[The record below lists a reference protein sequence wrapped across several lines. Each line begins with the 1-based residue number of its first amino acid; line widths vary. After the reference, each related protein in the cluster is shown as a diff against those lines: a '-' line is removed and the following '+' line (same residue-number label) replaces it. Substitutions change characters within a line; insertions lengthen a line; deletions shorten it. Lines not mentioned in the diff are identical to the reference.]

1 MPRSGPLGCTYHDD
15 FERVEEDAGGEFS
28 STEEISSD
36 EESFSSEL
44 EADSELETSEEE
56 EERISSTSQRKGK
69 TVDVPEAVEES
80 VSLNGDK
87 DWQRMRIG
95 FRKSYTIAEKERD
108 GSGDGSTI
116 SFRLKEEHPVP
127 PWDKLGESFDI
138 DGNSILG
145 SVRLTQMNSSLPAGV
160 AFIASMVDPKDDSE
174 RVTPNLILPNVDRAV
189 SGYLAAGESIT
200 STDEP
205 VTLIEAPVVLK
216 PTFLSTLPEK
226 WSHKAIEE
234 GIQDEL
240 GRADMVRLHK
250 KNPVLLSYLLTKRM
264 ACDRSGKKW
273 NAGDHVEESGKECFL
288 IPKLEAG
295 KKFGE
300 IVSDSKKNTTAE
312 FFQKNFK
319 MDFVRAW
326 TDGHNESS
334 CASTIGDSTELFD
347 NVTEESKDAMRN
359 AQHSITFEIE
369 ADFYTG
375 NLSKSLKF

>member
-1 MPRSGPLGCTYHDD
+1 MPHGPLGSTYHDD
-15 FERVEEDAGGEFS
+15 YGEHEDVGADFS
-28 STEEISSD
+28 SEESISSD
-36 EESFSSEL
+36 EETFSSE
-44 EADSELETSEEE
+44 EEVDSEFESSEEE
-56 EERISSTSQRKGK
+56 ETIASTSRKSK
-69 TVDVPEAVEES
+69 TFDVPESAEES

-87 DWQRMRIG
+87 DWQRMRIA

-108 GSGDGSTI
+108 SSGDGSTI
-116 SFRLKEEHPVP
+116 SFRLAEEHSIA
-127 PWDKLGESFDI
+127 PWAKLGDSYDI

-145 SVRLTQMNSSLPAGV
+145 SVRLTQVKSTLPAGV
-160 AFIASMVDPKDDSE
+160 AFIASMVDPKDESE

-189 SGYLAAGESIT
+189 SGYLASGESIC

-205 VTLIEAPVVLK
+205 ITLIEAPSVLK
-216 PTFLSTLPEK
+216 PTFLSTLPSH
-226 WSHKAIEE
+226 WTHKAIEA

-240 GRADMVRLHK
+240 GRPDMVRLHK
-250 KNPVLLSYLLTKRM
+250 SNPVLLSYLLTKRM
-264 ACDRSGKKW
+264 ACDKVGRKW
-273 NAGDHVEESGKECFL
+273 KPNEHVEESGKECFL
-288 IPKLEAG
+288 IPKLQAE

-312 FFQKNFK
+312 FFHKNFK

-347 NVTEESKDAMRN
+347 NVNDESKDSMRN
-359 AQHSITFEIE
+359 TTHSITFEIE